1 MSSFDFGPMPDQAG
15 FFGEFGGQIIP
26 PELKA
31 IMDEID
37 QAYEEI
43 RQMPEFQE
51 ELAMLLADYVGR
63 PALFI
68 MPVACP
74 INSAVRASS

>member
-1 MSSFDFGPMPDQAG
+1 MSNIDFGPMPDKDG
-15 FFGEFGGQIIP
+15 FFGQYGGQIIP

-43 RQMPEFQE
+43 RQLPEFQK
-51 ELAMLLADYVGR
+51 ELDMLLTDYVGR
-63 PALFI
+63 PSPLYFARRLSDKI
-68 MPVACP
+68 L
-74 INSAVRASS
+74 